1 MEHALFSE
9 KLVKLNL
16 SGSTKDQIIHEMV
29 EVLWKDGRL
38 SDKEQFTKDVYARE
52 AEITTDLEIG
62 AAMPH
67 AKSKAV
73 CQPSVAIGIS
83 QKGIIFGESKEKSYV
98 FFMVAMPEDAAKE
111 HIEVLGKV
119 TSVLLEEENITALK
133 NAKTEEDV
141 LQLFYQEKK
150 EVINNHSDVLLLGA
164 TGCTSGVA
172 HTYLAAKALQ
182 KAAGEQGV
190 QIKVETNGSIGVEN
204 SPTAEE
210 IGKAECIIIASDRAV
225 EMSRFDGKRIIYS
238 KVKDGINKADD
249 LIEKA
254 LNGEGEIY
262 HHNGGESNSRTGQK
276 REGSIYT
283 ALMNGVS
290 YMLPFVIVGG
300 IMTALA
306 FAFGGQVTDTGLVI
320 PDGSF
325 WKKIADLGSAGMTL
339 MTPILAGYIAYAIGD
354 KVALAPGLLGG
365 WVAVNGSFYGSESG
379 TGFLGAIVAGFLAGY
394 VVKAMKKIKFPE
406 AIQSLVPLI
415 IIPIASSLIV
425 SFAFIFVIG
434 VPISSM
440 MTAMSDMLSGL
451 NGGSLII
458 LGIVMGFMQ
467 GFDFGGPVGKT
478 LFMFSIGMMAQGQ
491 FEFIGAEAMA
501 IPVAPIGMAIATFMD
516 RRSRFFNEEE
526 KASGKAALV
535 MGFCGVSEGAIPF
548 AAADPLAV
556 IPASMI
562 GSAVAS
568 TMGLLFSITNA
579 IAWGGPI
586 VVVLGL
592 TNHPL
597 PALICM
603 LTGSVVTA
611 LVYYSIKTVR
621 RKK

>member
-1 MEHALFSE
+1 M
-9 KLVKLNL
+9 
-16 SGSTKDQIIHEMV
+16 
-29 EVLWKDGRL
+29 
-38 SDKEQFTKDVYARE
+38 
-52 AEITTDLEIG
+52 
-62 AAMPH
+62 
-67 AKSKAV
+67 
-73 CQPSVAIGIS
+73 
-83 QKGIIFGESKEKSYV
+83 
-98 FFMVAMPEDAAKE
+98 
-111 HIEVLGKV
+111 
-119 TSVLLEEENITALK
+119 
-133 NAKTEEDV
+133 
-141 LQLFYQEKK
+141 
-150 EVINNHSDVLLLGA
+150 GA

-182 KAAGEQGV
+182 KAAGEHGV

-204 SPTAEE
+204 SPTAGE
-210 IGKAECIIIASDRAV
+210 IAQAECVIIASDRAV
-225 EMSRFDGKRIIYS
+225 EMSRFDGKRIIYA

-262 HHNGGESNSRTGQK
+262 HHNGDRSNSQTGQK

-306 FAFGGQVTDTGLVI
+306 YAFGGQVTDTGLVI

-325 WKKIADLGSAGMTL
+325 WQKIADLGSAGMTL

-394 VVKAMKKIKFPE
+394 VVKAMKKIKVPE

-440 MTAMSDMLSGL
+440 MTALSDMLSGL

-516 RRSRFFNEEE
+516 RRSRFFNDEE

-562 GSAVAS
+562 GSAVAT
-568 TMGLLFSITNA
+568 TMGLLFSITDA

-597 PALICM
+597 LAIICM
-603 LTGSVVTA
+603 LTGSIVTA
-611 LVYYSIKTVR
+611 LVYYAIKTAR
-621 RKK
+621 TKK